1 MSMVVIE
8 WLNKNG
14 LTLDDFPPSVAAQI
28 RANVEAEDLE
38 VKA

>member
-14 LTLDDFPPSVAAQI
+14 LTLDDFPPSIAAQI
-28 RANVEAEDLE
+28 RANVDAEDLAVGE
-38 VKA
+38 